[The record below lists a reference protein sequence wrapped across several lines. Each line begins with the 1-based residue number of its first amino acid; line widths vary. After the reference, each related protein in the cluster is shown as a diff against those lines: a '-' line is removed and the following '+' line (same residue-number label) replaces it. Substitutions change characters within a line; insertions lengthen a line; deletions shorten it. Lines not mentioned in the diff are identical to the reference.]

1 MPPRLLL
8 AYAGIGALVAL
19 HWLTFYGAI
28 KLSNA
33 SVGATCIALG
43 TPMTALL
50 EPWLAGRRF
59 SWRDVLLGFAV
70 LPGVALVVGGGHAA
84 MHRGIAVSAA
94 SYQRVDILGTLTQ
107 SLGERC
113 N

>member
-59 SWRDVLLGFAV
+59 SWRAVLLGIAV
-70 LPGVALVVGGGHAA
+70 LRSAERRVGKECVSTRRSRWSPQHSKKKH
-84 MHRGIAVSAA
+84 MH
-94 SYQRVDILGTLTQ
+94 
-107 SLGERC
+107 
-113 N
+113 